1 MCRVLLRPCTP
12 LPPSP
17 RPAHPTYPLIERHLQ
32 CAPLPS
38 RTASLRHQAL
48 HTANIL
54 AVGSEEHREEL
65 MRASVEEHVMD
76 AMSHSDPQMV
86 VACLW
91 LVINLLYTDMN
102 QTSRSPAA
110 AK

>member
-1 MCRVLLRPCTP
+1 M
-12 LPPSP
+12 
-17 RPAHPTYPLIERHLQ
+17 
-32 CAPLPS
+32 S
-38 RTASLRHQAL
+38 RCSRDTTASLRHQAL

-110 AK
+110 AKVLQRSRKLASLGLVKKLEDLRRSEH